1 MHYYSMILVKGPR
14 RCMHKSLKVCL
25 KPGPEAI
32 FRWQDHILGD
42 IRRIGHTSTLVLAN
56 NFCPILIGIPH
67 VSVGLHQDMALYSI
81 ETPHA
86 TVYNGN
92 KCKVTLVASHG
103 LLNLT
108 TPRHSFFL
116 RSFESLYLLH
126 GSFLSFLISFI
137 IWRTGKLPHLLPL
150 TSESQMQSFPICI
163 AETPSCKARK
173 ADVSSTNNH

>member
-1 MHYYSMILVKGPR
+1 MHCYSMILVKGPR

-32 FRWQDHILGD
+32 FRWQDHIFGD

-67 VSVGLHQDMALYSI
+67 VSVGLHQDMALNSI
-81 ETPHA
+81 ETAHA

-92 KCKVTLVASHG
+92 KCKVILVASHG

-116 RSFESLYLLH
+116 RSFESLVSITWVLPLLSH
-126 GSFLSFLISFI
+126 QLHHLAFWKTAPPSAPYVGIPNAKF
-137 IWRTGKLPHLLPL
+137 PHLYRRDTVLQ
-150 TSESQMQSFPICI
+150 SKESG
-163 AETPSCKARK
+163 R
-173 ADVSSTNNH
+173 